1 MHSRYSA
8 LPSEP
13 LALLTGFIFN
23 YCIMENGKRIT
34 IISAPKDHG
43 FKNFAEAKK
52 WAKQNIV
59 GTVQQPEIGEVNISR
74 TAIDKYLSQKAVE
87 KSDTKDVH
95 LLALRVMPQI
105 IENSVVGE
113 IHEDKNNIPQLSDI
127 VRLYSAIEINEKLY
141 RVKTT
146 VKRYNDST
154 IKSKAY
160 SYEVKEIELL
170 DGTHGENASLPR
182 TSNNSITAAKLLQNV

>member
-1 MHSRYSA
+1 
-8 LPSEP
+8 
-13 LALLTGFIFN
+13 
-23 YCIMENGKRIT
+23 MENERIVT
-34 IISAPKDHG
+34 IVSAPKDHG
-43 FKNFAEAKK
+43 FKNFAEARR
-52 WAKQNIV
+52 WAKESIV
-59 GTVQQPEIGEVNISR
+59 GTVKQSEIGEVNISG
-74 TAIDKYLSQKAVE
+74 TAIDKYLSQKAVD
-87 KSDTKDVH
+87 KSDTKDIH
-95 LLALRVMPQI
+95 LSALRVMPQI

-146 VKRYNDST
+146 VKRYNDSS

-182 TSNNSITAAKLLQNV
+182 TSNNSITAAKLLQNIESRNSND